1 MFWLILYWDEIFE
14 GDYFEYMEHNIDQ
27 SSMTKGN
34 IHDVVLLLFCIF
46 SVGLRSNEE
55 INVYDML
62 NSVWLGMGS
71 IMKYQYINS

>member
-1 MFWLILYWDEIFE
+1 
-14 GDYFEYMEHNIDQ
+14 MEHNIDQ

-34 IHDVVLLLFCIF
+34 IHDAVLLLFCIF
-46 SVGLRSNEE
+46 FVGLRSNEE

-62 NSVWLGMGS
+62 KSVWLGRGS